1 MPVVI
6 CITSLSTGHHALAP
20 VNGHSGGV
28 PTQRATLGQWGE
40 RVAVRFLTD
49 GGWQIIERNWRCR
62 YGEIDLIVHDPR
74 AGVVAFVEVK
84 TRRSDAFGGPLAAV
98 DHRKAARLRRLAGQ
112 WLQEHPHQAAV
123 VRVDVV
129 AVWHRAGQAP
139 LVQHVIDI
147 A

>member
-1 MPVVI
+1 M
-6 CITSLSTGHHALAP
+6 
-20 VNGHSGGV
+20 
-28 PTQRATLGQWGE
+28 
-40 RVAVRFLTD
+40 RFLTD
-49 GGWQIIERNWRCR
+49 SGWQVVERNWRCR

-74 AGVVAFVEVK
+74 TGVLAFVEVK

-112 WLQEHPHQAAV
+112 WLQEHQHRARV

-129 AVWHRAGQAP
+129 AIWHRAGQAP
-139 LVQHVIDI
+139 LVQHVCDI